1 MLQYKTI
8 GCFLWLLCCFYLGTT
23 GPVISGEP
31 SAANLVSQALERA
44 ANSKKEI
51 IVTVGN
57 SKCGWCV
64 LFEKYYKRASVKRV
78 LDKYFVIVTID
89 TIEMKDGK
97 AVYSKFSEPRA
108 PSWVILDSNSKVLID
123 SFINGVNIGYPAK
136 PDEVTYYIDA
146 LKKAQPA
153 LTYRELETLASELQD
168 NTRN

>member
-1 MLQYKTI
+1 
-8 GCFLWLLCCFYLGTT
+8 
-23 GPVISGEP
+23 
-31 SAANLVSQALERA
+31 
-44 ANSKKEI
+44 
-51 IVTVGN
+51 
-57 SKCGWCV
+57 